1 MFSIGPA
8 VRFGKYTLQFYFGR
22 QFLIVRCGA
31 CREKGMQDALRKK
44 RTILDLKLPFFI
56 YLL

>member
-8 VRFGKYTLQFYFGR
+8 VRFGKHTLQFYFGR

-31 CREKGMQDALRKK
+31 YKEKGMQEALGKK
-44 RTILDLKLPFFI
+44 GPF
-56 YLL
+56 

>member
-1 MFSIGPA
+1 MLSIGPA

-31 CREKGMQDALRKK
+31 YRAKGMQ
-44 RTILDLKLPFFI
+44 DLKLPFFI